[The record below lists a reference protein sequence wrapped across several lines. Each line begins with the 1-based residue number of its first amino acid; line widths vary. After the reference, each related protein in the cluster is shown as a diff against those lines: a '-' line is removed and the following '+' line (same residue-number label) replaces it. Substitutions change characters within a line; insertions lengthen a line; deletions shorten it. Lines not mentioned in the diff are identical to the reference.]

1 MPNSGKVRKIKNIL
15 LVKVRGIGDTVLL
28 TPSIGTVKEKFPDAK
43 IVVLTS
49 ILGSS
54 ILENNPYLDEIIIYD
69 RNKLKNPIN
78 HLSFLSKIR
87 EEKFD
92 LAINFHAS
100 FRSAL
105 LVCLSGAKLKIVHN
119 HSGKNY
125 FSNIEISAK
134 KEQKSAIE
142 RDFDCLRALGV
153 EPVSKETKIYLS
165 ESEKDFGKK
174 FLHNLLAQNGDV
186 PKFIGLNPGANRPC
200 KRWIEERFAE
210 LADKI
215 IEKYKSK
222 IIIFSGPG
230 EEYIAEKIVKLMKNK
245 AYLIKNLDLRQVVS
259 IISHCNLLI
268 GNDNGLFHI
277 AVALGVSTI
286 TIFGPENPV
295 EWHPYDHLPT
305 DKHIA
310 ISRMLPCMNCGRIDC
325 ETNECINLITVTE
338 VFEKI

>member
-1 MPNSGKVRKIKNIL
+1 MLNSGKLKKIL
-15 LVKVRGIGDTVLL
+15 LVKVRGIGDAVLL
-28 TPSIGTVKEKFPDAK
+28 TPSIRTVKEKFPDAK

-54 ILENNPYLDEIIIYD
+54 ILENNPYLDEILIYD
-69 RNKLKNPIN
+69 RNQLKNPIN
-78 HLSFLSKIR
+78 HLSFLNKIR
-87 EEKFD
+87 RKKFD

-105 LVCLSGAKLKIVHN
+105 LVYFSGAKLKIVHN
-119 HSGKNY
+119 HSGRNY
-125 FSNIEISAK
+125 FSNIEIFAEK
-134 KEQKSAIE
+134 KQKSAIE

-174 FLHNLLAQNGDV
+174 FLHNLLAQNGTV
-186 PKFIGLNPGANRPC
+186 PKFKFIGLNPGANRPC

-210 LADKI
+210 LADRI
-215 IEKYKSK
+215 IDKYNSE
-222 IIIFSGPG
+222 IIIFSGPK
-230 EEYIAEKIVKLMKNK
+230 EEYIADKIIKLMKNK
-245 AYLIKNLDLRQVVS
+245 AYLIKNLNLREVAS
-259 IISHCNLLI
+259 IIKECNLLI

-305 DKHIA
+305 DKHII
-310 ISRMLPCMNCGRIDC
+310 ISRRLPCMNCGRIDC
-325 ETNECINLITVTE
+325 ETNECINLITVAE